1 MDSNQK
7 STQPLVSIV
16 LNSFNTS
23 KFIGEQISSILA
35 QTYTNLELIV
45 CDDCSTDQTAEIV
58 RGFMQ
63 KDSRVKWLQNDRNL
77 GKGNMNR
84 GICLTFQRGF
94 DLSRGELIA
103 LSDADD
109 FWLPNKIQLQVE
121 YLQAHPEIN
130 LVFTDSTVAN
140 KDLSVKMGSFQQR
153 LGNSLS
159 GGFVTIDSILE
170 RNLPPGHVLLFRR
183 ALLKKLPPVPDGF
196 SNDSWVDLVG
206 TLNAPLGYMSEQ
218 TVLYRQH
225 EGNASSANMRDLS
238 YYFKRFNEPDFL
250 QYYYKDKSCQM
261 TGHKVLLTREPSDA
275 ARKAL
280 TEKVANQTVLLE
292 VLYAKNFLQFVSR
305 LFSAF
310 WAILSTGQKYHLK
323 QLGFLALSW
332 GAIRKLK
339 FDSQK
344 I

>member
-7 STQPLVSIV
+7 SPQPLVSIV
-16 LNSFNTS
+16 LNSFNTDR
-23 KFIGEQISSILA
+23 FISQQIESILA
-35 QTYTNLELIV
+35 QTYTNIELIV
-45 CDDCSTDQTAEIV
+45 CDDCSTDRTVEIV
-58 RGFMQ
+58 KEFMQ
-63 KDSRVKWLQNDRNL
+63 KDPRVKWLQNERNL
-77 GKGNMNR
+77 GKGNMDR

-94 DLSRGELIA
+94 ELSQGEFLA

-109 FWLPNKIQLQVE
+109 FWLPNKIRLQVE

-130 LVFTDSTVAN
+130 LVFTDSIVAN
-140 KDLSVKMGSFQQR
+140 KDLSSKLGSFQQR
-153 LGNSLS
+153 LGNSSS
-159 GGFVTIDSILE
+159 GGLIPIDVILE
-170 RNLPPGHVLLFRR
+170 RNLPPGHSLVFQRSI
-183 ALLKKLPPVPDGF
+183 LKKLPPVPDGF

-206 TLNAPLGYMSEQ
+206 ALNAPLGYMSEQ

-225 EGNASSANMRDLS
+225 EGNASSANTRGLS
-238 YYFKRFNEPDFL
+238 YYFKRFNDPEFL

-292 VLYAKNFLQFVSR
+292 VLYAKNFLQFVSK